1 MRYVKPLQLYQDF
14 MQVWIQSEAIV
25 CPALVALHVDKK
37 YQMNYNFL
45 YVGDCSI
52 LLLFLFYSFNF
63 RVLGLVVAH
72 HDIKLVDTHDGGH
85 PENFINDMRKTEK
98 FNSLKYTYKR
108 IGHPYQMSLY
118 PVSSVPIIELTPT
131 SPQTFRRRKHEF
143 WMKHFP
149 HLELQEINV
158 LGLVIVHPNIKLVDT
173 HGGHPKNFIDN
184 ILKTEKVNGLK
195 YTYWNMTFMPKFI
208 VLTIC
213 EELEQED
220 WPPLSNEFV
229 PSVICSNH
237 EINDGISTN
246 LS

>member
-1 MRYVKPLQLYQDF
+1 MSQ
-14 MQVWIQSEAIV
+14 V
-25 CPALVALHVDKK
+25 CPTIKPQVIIQFPTDKETDK
-37 YQMNYNFL
+37 QFFNFNN
-45 YVGDCSI
+45 
-52 LLLFLFYSFNF
+52 FKNF

-98 FNSLKYTYKR
+98 FDGLKYTYKR

-184 ILKTEKVNGLK
+184 ICKTEKVNGLK
-195 YTYWNMTFMPKFI
+195 YTYWNMTFMSKFI

-237 EINDGISTN
+237 EINAGISTN

>member
-37 YQMNYNFL
+37 YFK
-45 YVGDCSI
+45 
-52 LLLFLFYSFNF
+52 NF
-63 RVLGLVVAH
+63 RVLGLVVAR

-85 PENFINDMRKTEK
+85 PENFINDMCKTGK
-98 FNSLKYTYKR
+98 FDGLKYTYWNMALMSKDVENRYKR

-118 PVSSVPIIELTPT
+118 PVSSVPITELTPT

-158 LGLVIVHPNIKLVDT
+158 LGLVIVDPDIKFVDT
-173 HGGHPKNFIDN
+173 HDGGHPRNFIDN
-184 ILKTEKVNGLK
+184 IRKTEKVNGLK
-195 YTYWNMTFMPKFI
+195 YTYRNMTFMPKFI

-237 EINDGISTN
+237 EINAGISTN
-246 LS
+246 L